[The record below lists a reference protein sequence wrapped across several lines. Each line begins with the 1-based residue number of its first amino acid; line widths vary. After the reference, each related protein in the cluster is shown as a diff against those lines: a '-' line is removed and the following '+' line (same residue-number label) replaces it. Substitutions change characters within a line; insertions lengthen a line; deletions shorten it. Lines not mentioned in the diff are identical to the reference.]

1 MAQYWIESYL
11 KQGYENLFRNIT
23 NYAISLSLILLYFM
37 KISKYII
44 WVFLLVNPFLLRAQE
59 KSLNLLIEN
68 AFNSDLLLEAL
79 IDSAQAISPEVNR
92 IKYSRDFV
100 SSNAAIARNS
110 IFSSLSLRSS
120 YMYGTNYAA
129 VNSTQIEDQGNLITN
144 TQTGFYNIGVGLQL
158 PLNQVINRKH
168 AIKSG
173 ISQIKMAESE
183 IEKTKLLVK
192 QQVIEYYMELKL
204 YYKLMQNSSLNKNS
218 AEINYTMAEKE
229 FLNGQLTLDQI
240 SRIQEISIK
249 AQSDYETNLNRYQQ
263 SLLQL
268 KAITGV
274 DFYELLN
281 TLK

>member
-1 MAQYWIESYL
+1 
-11 KQGYENLFRNIT
+11 
-23 NYAISLSLILLYFM
+23 
-37 KISKYII
+37 
-44 WVFLLVNPFLLRAQE
+44 
-59 KSLNLLIEN
+59 
-68 AFNSDLLLEAL
+68 
-79 IDSAQAISPEVNR
+79 
-92 IKYSRDFV
+92 
-100 SSNAAIARNS
+100 
-110 IFSSLSLRSS
+110 
-120 YMYGTNYAA
+120 MYGTNYAA
-129 VNSTQIEDQGNLITN
+129 VNSSQIEDQGSLITN

-158 PLNQVINRKH
+158 PLNQGINRKH
-168 AIKSG
+168 TIKAG

-249 AQSDYETNLNRYQQ
+249 AQSDYETNLNRFQQ

-268 KAITGV
+268 KALTGV

-281 TLK
+281 TIK

>member
-1 MAQYWIESYL
+1 
-11 KQGYENLFRNIT
+11 
-23 NYAISLSLILLYFM
+23 
-37 KISKYII
+37 
-44 WVFLLVNPFLLRAQE
+44 
-59 KSLNLLIEN
+59 
-68 AFNSDLLLEAL
+68 
-79 IDSAQAISPEVNR
+79 
-92 IKYSRDFV
+92 
-100 SSNAAIARNS
+100 
-110 IFSSLSLRSS
+110 
-120 YMYGTNYAA
+120 
-129 VNSTQIEDQGNLITN
+129 
-144 TQTGFYNIGVGLQL
+144 
-158 PLNQVINRKH
+158 
-168 AIKSG
+168 
-173 ISQIKMAESE
+173 
-183 IEKTKLLVK
+183 
-192 QQVIEYYMELKL
+192 MELKL

>member
-1 MAQYWIESYL
+1 
-11 KQGYENLFRNIT
+11 
-23 NYAISLSLILLYFM
+23 M
-37 KISKYII
+37 KISKYILGF
-44 WVFLLVNPFLLRAQE
+44 FLTVSPILLQAQE

-68 AFNSDLLLEAL
+68 AFNGDLLLDAL

-92 IKYSRDFV
+92 IRSSRDFV

-129 VNSTQIEDQGNLITN
+129 VNSSQIEDQGSLITN

-168 AIKSG
+168 TIKAG

-249 AQSDYETNLNRYQQ
+249 AQSDYETNLNRFQQ

-268 KAITGV
+268 KALTGV

-281 TLK
+281 TIK

>member
-1 MAQYWIESYL
+1 
-11 KQGYENLFRNIT
+11 
-23 NYAISLSLILLYFM
+23 M
-37 KISKYII
+37 KIRKIYM
-44 WVFLLVNPFLLRAQE
+44 VLLLATAGFQATAQE
-59 KSLNLLIEN
+59 KNLTLLIDN
-68 AFNSDLLLEAL
+68 AFNSDLLLDAL

-92 IKYSRDFV
+92 IRSSRDFV
-100 SSNAAIARNS
+100 SSNAVIARNS
-110 IFSSLSLRSS
+110 IYSSLSLRSS

-129 VNSTQIEDQGNLITN
+129 VNSAQIEDQGSLITN
-144 TQTGFYNIGVGLQL
+144 TQTGFYNIGIGLQL
-158 PLNQVINRKH
+158 PLNQVLNRKH
-168 AIKSG
+168 TIRAG
-173 ISQIKMAESE
+173 NAQIKMAESE